1 MSFSCSVSM
10 CSIQV
15 QLQDGT
21 WICFFLF
28 TVFQPN
34 SFYVLPIKKKKKI
47 RVKAEVCQEAI
58 PIEEV
63 GGFCVFV
70 CFFPLV
76 FLNHK
81 LFVLYLFFILLFPMF
96 ICSACLGFWEV
107 SLHLLVCIL
116 CECCSTQSALTEVCA
131 PSLACIMLCRLEI
144 LLSFLPPLHT
154 LRQSRRIRK

>member
-1 MSFSCSVSM
+1 MPFSCSVSM

-34 SFYVLPIKKKKKI
+34 SFCVHPIKKKREKKKKLSVSGSYSH
-47 RVKAEVCQEAI
+47 RRGWWFLCVCL
-58 PIEEV
+58 
-63 GGFCVFV
+63 F
-70 CFFPLV
+70 FFPLV

-81 LFVLYLFFILLFPMF
+81 LCILNLFFILLFPMF

-107 SLHLLVCIL
+107 SVHLLVCIL
-116 CECCSTQSALTEVCA
+116 CECCSTQSALTGVCA
-131 PSLACIMLCRLEI
+131 PSLACNMLCRLEI
-144 LLSFLPPLHT
+144 LLSFLPPLHI